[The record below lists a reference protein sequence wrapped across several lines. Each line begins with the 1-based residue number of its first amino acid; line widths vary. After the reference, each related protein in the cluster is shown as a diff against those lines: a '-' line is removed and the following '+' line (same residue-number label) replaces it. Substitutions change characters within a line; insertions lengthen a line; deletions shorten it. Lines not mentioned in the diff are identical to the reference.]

1 MSDNKIHILNIGVML
16 HALRRKSKLIDLRA
30 TLTNL
35 QLICNPIKKNKL
47 SIRLKKTPQ
56 SIDFSS
62 QSKP

>member
-1 MSDNKIHILNIGVML
+1 MSDDKIHILNIGVML
-16 HALRRKSKLIDLRA
+16 HALRRKFKLIDLRA

-35 QLICNPIKKNKL
+35 QKVCNPIKINKL

-56 SIDFSS
+56 LIDFSS